1 MNVAVRTATTK
12 DIEQLFGGRKDVI
25 AGPSRKGQL
34 TELLAS
40 SRSDYREFSN
50 VAVTQNLGRA
60 LPYLRLQDQP
70 RVFWIDAICV
80 NQSNLEERAQQ
91 VQRMAVLFKSATRVI
106 FWIGEASDDSELVL
120 DLLMKIAYNAD
131 VNYSTGAYT
140 SKYPGTSDAHVSH
153 NPTRISSKTLYTTR
167 IIR

>member
-1 MNVAVRTATTK
+1 VNVAVRTATTK

-40 SRSDYREFSN
+40 SRSDYQEFSN

-140 SKYPGTSDAHVSH
+140 SKYSGTSDAHVSH

>member
-60 LPYLRLQDQP
+60 LPYLRLQD
-70 RVFWIDAICV
+70 
-80 NQSNLEERAQQ
+80 
-91 VQRMAVLFKSATRVI
+91 
-106 FWIGEASDDSELVL
+106 
-120 DLLMKIAYNAD
+120 
-131 VNYSTGAYT
+131 
-140 SKYPGTSDAHVSH
+140 
-153 NPTRISSKTLYTTR
+153 
-167 IIR
+167 